1 MRILMRYLW
10 SERWRNA
17 VFKAVN
23 VIDKNKEYSIVTKGR
38 EYSLAKY
45 DHIVLDH
52 TTVKDDD
59 IVN

>member
-1 MRILMRYLW
+1 M
-10 SERWRNA
+10 
-17 VFKAVN
+17 KAVN